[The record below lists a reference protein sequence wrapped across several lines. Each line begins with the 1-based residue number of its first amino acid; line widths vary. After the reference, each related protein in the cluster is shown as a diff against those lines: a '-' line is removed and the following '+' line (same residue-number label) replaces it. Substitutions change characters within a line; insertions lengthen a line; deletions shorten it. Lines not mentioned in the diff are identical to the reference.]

1 MGVMLQGL
9 RARPRSHWADGW
21 AGFGAPLQSFTA
33 AQTLIHAVL
42 FDSSAERRAR
52 GRPRC
57 CRMC

>member
-1 MGVMLQGL
+1 MGVTLQGL

-42 FDSSAERRAR
+42 FDSSAER
-52 GRPRC
+52 
-57 CRMC
+57 